1 MNEMN
6 AVENGPDVAAL
17 VGDVIVEGVATAS
30 ETGVDIF
37 WATYDPNALFR
48 IVNVT
53 GGYRSQAV
61 Q

>member
-1 MNEMN
+1 MN

-30 ETGVDIF
+30 ETGVDSF
-37 WATYDPNALFR
+37 RATYDPSAPYR
-48 IVNVT
+48 TVT
-53 GGYRSQAV
+53 V

>member
-6 AVENGPDVAAL
+6 AVESGSDVAAL
-17 VGDVIVEGVATAS
+17 VGDVVVEGVVSTS

-37 WATYDPNALFR
+37 RATYDPNALFR
-48 IVNVT
+48 TVNVT